1 MSKLIPTLILFL
13 FVSYTAFSQDIIVK
27 KDGSIIKSKVI
38 ELNSTEIKYKK
49 ISNIDGPTYVLEK
62 SEILSINYENGEV
75 ETFSVSNSNKNNQV
89 EQQVKVAS
97 DNQSLISAYNK
108 PIQTTSKLKNSIGW
122 CWCVL
127 QYAFTD
133 NSVLSNEEIEVI
145 YARGTN
151 HDAGTGEFTDD
162 GDCSIRIKNKTD
174 DVIYVNLGAS
184 YYIHVSDKE
193 YPRKYFYDGSRSSV
207 INKGVNNGIQGHI
220 GNLSLGNSSHTSSST
235 IYHSE
240 EIVKI
245 PPHSIAVLC
254 ETKIYYVHV
263 QYYIW
268 QPPTQKE
275 TLSIGLPLEN
285 YPKCTV
291 RQGEAID
298 YSIANTPVKYN
309 IKIVYSKDQTF
320 SNFSQ
325 VENTLY
331 LSRIVGSRYSTEA
344 TLYDK
349 SLTRD
354 GYYKFCK

>member
-97 DNQSLISAYNK
+97 DNQSLINAYNK
-108 PIQTTSKLKNSIGW
+108 PIQTTSKLKKGIH
-122 CWCVL
+122 WCVF

-145 YARGTN
+145 YARGKDDYATT
-151 HDAGTGEFTDD
+151 AGDIID
-162 GDCSIRIKNKTD
+162 NGDCSISIKNKTD

-184 YYIHVSDKE
+184 YYIHISDKE
-193 YPRKYFYDGSRSSV
+193 YPRKYFYDGSRSAV

-245 PPHSIAVLC
+245 PPHSIAVIC
-254 ETKIYYVHV
+254 ETKIYYVHI

-285 YPKCTV
+285 YTKCIA
-291 RQGEAID
+291 RQGETID

-331 LSRIVGSRYSTEA
+331 LSRIVGSRTQFDV
-344 TLYDK
+344 TLHDK
-349 SLTRD
+349 SLTRGD
-354 GYYKFCK
+354 YY